1 MGAFSAMPPGR
12 IAAPEAVVIVDI
24 DIMLI
29 KDFS

>member
-1 MGAFSAMPPGR
+1 MGAFSAMPPRR
-12 IAAPEAVVIVDI
+12 IATPEGVVIDDI